1 MFKVIIIY
9 IIFIYIYNNN
19 NKMEDNK
26 EYDSNLLNSM
36 EDIYERE
43 NELLNNS
50 NEENK
55 NIKIEKKENV
65 INESKMSKYYTK
77 LKFSLIKYKNMILIL
92 LIYVILNMKQLEEF
106 ITLTISKFKLSENMN
121 MMMTNILKGLLFLLI
136 IYLLGLKVIF

>member
-1 MFKVIIIY
+1 
-9 IIFIYIYNNN
+9 
-19 NKMEDNK
+19 MEDNK

-50 NEENK
+50 NDDSNNK
-55 NIKIEKKENV
+55 NIKVEKKEDNKDDTR
-65 INESKMSKYYTK
+65 ISKYYK
-77 LKFSLIKYKNMILIL
+77 NVKVSLMKYKNMILIL

-106 ITLTISKFKLSENMN
+106 LINLIGRLKLSENMN

-136 IYLLGLKVIF
+136 IYLLGLKVLF